1 MKLSMTQNRCA
12 GFTLFEMIV
21 VVMIFVLMAGG
32 IYTTVSAAVQAS
44 AMLSEENLRTQR
56 LNAFV
61 SLLRRTFHNLPATAS
76 ISGGVGTGGEGLPQ
90 IVLRDAPGVFAWGSG
105 GPSAGTVVLAARPR
119 LGGGRE
125 FSLMLLPSSLGEI
138 ERRDALETGKWLRL
152 VPDLRAARWRFFNPS
167 LQDWAEEWP
176 EGGERPPLVELSLT
190 MLGDDIP
197 RSYVFWLPPVKEAVA
212 VAAPA
217 GEEVPEGIDVNLESG
232 EALEP

>member
-1 MKLSMTQNRCA
+1 M
-12 GFTLFEMIV
+12 
-21 VVMIFVLMAGG
+21 
-32 IYTTVSAAVQAS
+32 
-44 AMLSEENLRTQR
+44 
-56 LNAFV
+56 
-61 SLLRRTFHNLPATAS
+61 
-76 ISGGVGTGGEGLPQ
+76 
-90 IVLRDAPGVFAWGSG
+90 
-105 GPSAGTVVLAARPR
+105 
-119 LGGGRE
+119 
-125 FSLMLLPSSLGEI
+125 
-138 ERRDALETGKWLRL
+138 
-152 VPDLRAARWRFFNPS
+152 PDLRAARWRFFNPS